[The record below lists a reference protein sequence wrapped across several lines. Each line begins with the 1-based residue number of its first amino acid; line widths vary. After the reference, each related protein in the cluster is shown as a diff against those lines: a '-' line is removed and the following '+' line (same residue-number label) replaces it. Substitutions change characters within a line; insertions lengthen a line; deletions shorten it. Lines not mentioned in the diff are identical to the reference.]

1 MSLYPVFPV
10 LLVDDEEHF
19 LNSLSML
26 LRRKLFISNIRQCS
40 DPSKVMSMMAAQ
52 SMSIVILDLTMPR
65 ISGES
70 LLVKIKTKYPDTP
83 VIILTGMDQ
92 LTTAV
97 SCIKKGA
104 YDYYVKTGNA
114 DRILQGI
121 KRAIRLHELQIE
133 NRTLATGLLTE
144 NISPVVMYGNYAS
157 RSMRMIRIVRY
168 MEAVASLS
176 AAVLFVG
183 EPGTGKYDL
192 AMALHDLGGP
202 GRPLLKVDAGA
213 ENVHRALIGG
223 EGNQGKLYTAAGGTL
238 VIRNIEFLSRG
249 EQRFIMDV
257 MDSGE
262 FLPPG
267 SNRTLP
273 FSGRLIATSSLP
285 LEDLQQQLP
294 SLAMRF
300 SPNVIQVPALRDR
313 REDLPIILDHYLDEA
328 SRILGKGRPTV
339 PPDLL
344 AVLSAYHFPGNFNE
358 LREMIMEAVEA
369 HSGGCVMSLS
379 KFKEKTGASAVPS
392 EENGLVSFTGSR
404 LPTIEEIE
412 SLLLVEAERQAS
424 GNQSVMAGLLGLSRT
439 AVNKRL
445 KKLRNK

>member
-19 LNSLSML
+19 LNSLSLL

-65 ISGES
+65 VSGES

-104 YDYYVKTGNA
+104 YDYYVKTGDA
-114 DRILQGI
+114 GRILQGI

-133 NRTLATGLLTE
+133 NRSLATGLLSE
-144 NISPVVMYGNYAS
+144 NSSPVVMYGNYAS

-183 EPGTGKYDL
+183 EPGTGKSEL
-192 AMALHDLGGP
+192 AMTLHDLGGP

-213 ENVHRALIGG
+213 ENVSRALIGA
-223 EGNQGKLYTAAGGTL
+223 EGNHGMLYTAAGGTL
-238 VIRNIEFLSRG
+238 VIRNIEFLSRA
-249 EQRFIMDV
+249 EQRLIMDV

-262 FLPPG
+262 FLPSG

-285 LEDLQQQLP
+285 FEDLQQQLP

-313 REDLPIILDHYLDEA
+313 REDLPIILDYFFDEA

-344 AVLSAYHFPGNFNE
+344 AVLSAYRFPGNFDE
-358 LREMIMEAVEA
+358 LREMIMEAVEK
-369 HSGGCVMSLS
+369 HSGGCVMSLG

-392 EENGLVSFTGSR
+392 EENELISFTGSR
-404 LPTIEEIE
+404 LPTMEEIE
-412 SLLLVEAERQAS
+412 SLLLVEAERRAS

-445 KKLRNK
+445 KKLRSK